1 VRFASVP
8 LSQKTTK
15 EVHVRRFASRGIASR
30 GFASRGIVSICA
42 IAVCAIAPF
51 VSSAHA
57 EPGPLC
63 VLGALT
69 LQSPPTISGST
80 AVGGTLTV
88 STGTWYSCGEQVT
101 GYTYAWFGSG
111 GSSSNSYVVQPGDAG
126 GSVSAAVAACN
137 ADGCAAP
144 ATASVAIP
152 ASGGSGSGGGGCTPQ
167 TCPPPPPPKQ
177 SDRDGDGVPDVS
189 DNCPDAWNS
198 LQGDADGDWVGD
210 ACDTTVP
217 ADFLNG
223 TLSSEQGS
231 DRSFWTIDP
240 GTLAV
245 LPCKNAWAQYTYTNL
260 VRVYVL
266 WKYRLSFDF
275 CYVPGSRIVR
285 ATGLYARG
293 VYASWPWSFQGNA
306 VEPRW
311 ITAAPGAAV
320 HASAQGKFAAC
331 VGIGV
336 IGVCGGSRSPYL
348 DLYANGAPSTWFT
361 GGIS

>member
-1 VRFASVP
+1 M
-8 LSQKTTK
+8 
-15 EVHVRRFASRGIASR
+15 RR
-30 GFASRGIVSICA
+30 FASRGIVSICA
-42 IAVCAIAPF
+42 VAACAITLF
-51 VSSAHA
+51 VSHA
-57 EPGPLC
+57 YADPGPAC
-63 VLGALT
+63 VTGALT
-69 LQSPPTISGST
+69 LQSPPSISGNT

-101 GYTYAWFGSG
+101 GYTYAWSGSG
-111 GSSSNSYVVQPGDAG
+111 GSSSNSYVVQSGDAG
-126 GSVSAAVAACN
+126 RTVSAAVAACN
-137 ADGCAAP
+137 ADGCAIP

-152 ASGGSGSGGGGCTPQ
+152 SGGGGGGGSGGGGCTPQ
-167 TCPPPPPPKQ
+167 TCPPPPPQKQ
-177 SDRDGDGVPDVS
+177 SDRDGDGVPDLS
-189 DNCPDAWNS
+189 DNCPDAWNATQS
-198 LQGDADGDWVGD
+198 DADGDWVGD

-217 ADFLNG
+217 PDFLNG
-223 TLSSEQGS
+223 SLSSEQGS

-260 VRVYVL
+260 VRLYVL

-275 CYVPGSRIVR
+275 CYIPGSKIVR

-311 ITAAPGAAV
+311 VTAAPGTAV
-320 HASAQGKFAAC
+320 HAFAQGKFAAC
-331 VGIGV
+331 VGVGV
-336 IGVCGGSRSPYL
+336 IGVCGGARSPFL
-348 DLYANGAPSTWFT
+348 DLYANAAPSTWFT